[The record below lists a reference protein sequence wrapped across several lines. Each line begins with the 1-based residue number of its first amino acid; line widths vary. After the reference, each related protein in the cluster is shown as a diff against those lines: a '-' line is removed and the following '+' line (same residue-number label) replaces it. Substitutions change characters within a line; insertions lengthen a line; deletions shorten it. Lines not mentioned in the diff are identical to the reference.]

1 MILLAAVDDRLGM
14 AFNHRRQSRDEA
26 LRRAVIADAAG
37 APLWM
42 NTYSLRQFKE
52 EAAGADIRVS
62 DNFLFEAAQGEF
74 CFAETASPEI
84 AAGLIE
90 KIILYRW
97 NRSYPADI
105 YFDIDLSGGW
115 FLAESADFAG
125 KSHEKITKEVYL
137 REQE

>member
-42 NTYSLRQFKE
+42 SAYSLRQFKE
-52 EAAGADIRVS
+52 KADADICVS

-74 CFAETASPEI
+74 CFAETASPAI
-84 AAGLIE
+84 AAGRIE

-115 FLAESADFAG
+115 FLAESTDFAG